1 MIRSHSGRDALVQRL
16 SGAVRGTG
24 DVDIRQIR
32 QALRSMP
39 QRIAPPELD
48 LKLRVLASQQ
58 ASYRRQTR
66 GSRAVAVWQRV
77 RSWANELMRP
87 VALPTAG
94 GFASAVVLFGLLAPS
109 LALRSAPVEP
119 FDIPT
124 ALYTEA
130 SVKSSLPLA
139 YDGDEMLVELTVDE
153 AGRMVDYSLP
163 AHVQAQF
170 PMPARR
176 NIENHLLTM
185 VFNPATTFGQP
196 IAGRVRIWL
205 RNSKITIRG

>member
-1 MIRSHSGRDALVQRL
+1 MIRSHSGRDDSAARL
-16 SGAVRGTG
+16 PGRGTG
-24 DVDIRQIR
+24 EIDIRQIQ

-39 QRIAPPELD
+39 RRMAPSD
-48 LKLRVLASQQ
+48 LHTNLQVIGSQEAS
-58 ASYRRQTR
+58 RRRTTR
-66 GSRAVAVWQRV
+66 GSRAVALWNRV
-77 RSWANELMRP
+77 RTQVNELMRP

-94 GFASAVVLFGLLAPS
+94 GFASAIVLFGLLAPS
-109 LALRSAPVEP
+109 LALRSAPVDP
-119 FDIPT
+119 DDIPT
-124 ALYTEA
+124 GLYTEV

-153 AGRMVDYSLP
+153 EGRMVDYSLP
-163 AHVQAQF
+163 AHTQVQF
-170 PMPARR
+170 PMPMRR